1 MKKVGILGSGIVG
14 RTLADGF
21 EKRGYEVMLGTGNPK
36 KLLDWQS
43 GTNGKVGSFEKAADF
58 GDVIVFAVKGTAA
71 LTIVEQVK
79 VGISDK
85 LVLDVTNPISDEK
98 PKDGVRKFFT
108 NSDESLMEKLQ
119 ELVPEAH
126 FVKAFNYIDSKSM
139 VNSAKSKAQ
148 VMNICGNEDAAKAE
162 AKEVLAQFG
171 FKSKDLGKAE
181 VAREIEQLAI
191 SLY

>member
-43 GTNGKVGSFEKAADF
+43 GTKGKVGSFGRAADF
-58 GDVIVFAVKGTAA
+58 GDVIVLAVKGTAA
-71 LTIVEQVK
+71 LAIVEQVK

-85 LVLDVTNPISDEK
+85 LVLDVTNPLSDEK
-98 PKDGVRKFFT
+98 TKDSVGKFFT
-108 NSDESLMEKLQ
+108 NSNESLMEKLQ
-119 ELVPEAH
+119 ALVPEAH
-126 FVKAFNYIDSKSM
+126 FVKAFNYFDSKAM

-171 FKSKDLGKAE
+171 FKSKDMGKAE
-181 VAREIEQLAI
+181 VAREIEQMAI
-191 SLY
+191 SL

>member
-1 MKKVGILGSGIVG
+1 MKKVGVLGSGVVG

-58 GDVIVFAVKGTAA
+58 GDVIVLAVKGTAA

-108 NSDESLMEKLQ
+108 GPDESLMEKLQ

-126 FVKAFNYIDSKSM
+126 FVKAFNYMDSKSM

-181 VAREIEQLAI
+181 LAREIEQMAI
-191 SLY
+191 AL